1 VATID
6 QDSCVSSVS
15 SKFKELMNK
24 YASMDV
30 CFVTVVGEKDVG
42 KSFFCDKILN
52 LAEIK
57 GSHVNIISI
66 QYYHKDSPGIYT
78 YSVPF
83 VKDGLYVF
91 LLEIAGCSLNSD
103 VF

>member
-1 VATID
+1 MATID
-6 QDSCVSSVS
+6 QDSCVSSIS

-57 GSHVNIISI
+57 GSHVNIIF
-66 QYYHKDSPGIYT
+66 YT
-78 YSVPF
+78 VLSQRDCWNLYLFCSV
-83 VKDGLYVF
+83 
-91 LLEIAGCSLNSD
+91 C
-103 VF
+103 

>member
-1 VATID
+1 
-6 QDSCVSSVS
+6 
-15 SKFKELMNK
+15 MNK

-57 GSHVNIISI
+57 GSHVNIIF
-66 QYYHKDSPGIYT
+66 YT
-78 YSVPF
+78 VLSQRKSWDLYLFCSV
-83 VKDGLYVF
+83 
-91 LLEIAGCSLNSD
+91 C
-103 VF
+103 

>member
-1 VATID
+1 M
-6 QDSCVSSVS
+6 S
-15 SKFKELMNK
+15 K

-57 GSHVNIISI
+57 GSHVNIIF
-66 QYYHKDSPGIYT
+66 YT
-78 YSVPF
+78 VLSQRQSWDLYLFGSV
-83 VKDGLYVF
+83 
-91 LLEIAGCSLNSD
+91 C
-103 VF
+103 